1 MEEEEKIEKI
11 KKIGDNNKE
20 IEVKLKLVMREVRID
35 LDEVK
40 IGVGKID

>member
-1 MEEEEKIEKI
+1 MDEEEKIEKI
-11 KKIGDNNKE
+11 KKIGDNSKE